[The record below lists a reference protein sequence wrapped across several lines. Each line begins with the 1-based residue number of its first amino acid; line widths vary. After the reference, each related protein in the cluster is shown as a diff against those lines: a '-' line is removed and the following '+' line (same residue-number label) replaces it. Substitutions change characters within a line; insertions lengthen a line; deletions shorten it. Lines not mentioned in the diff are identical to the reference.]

1 MNNSELTNSEFQF
14 INNPDGSKN
23 MNYVDVLDEDKPI
36 SGQKFTCIS
45 FISPENIIK
54 QKDMYL
60 FNEFLKQWDMHKSM
74 EKFTQF
80 LNFISYKYK
89 FDFDKVMTDL
99 DEFCKEEKDKLFLTT
114 LEDDYK
120 SYIDNHGDKLENE
133 FNKKYKFQTSVRG
146 IKNRGNFST
155 MEEAELRAKML
166 REKDPNH
173 DVYVGPVGMWMPFHP
188 DAYKTGRVE
197 HLEEELNHLMKEKNK
212 NDKAA
217 KESFDS
223 RVKEA
228 KQKAIND
235 NEEKALKSG
244 NVLTQTINSD
254 GDLINITNMNTTQTN
269 LGNTSDVNEIRKELF
284 EGDNIVTDK
293 NTDHGL
299 SELTEIKNNEN
310 KENKENK

>member
-1 MNNSELTNSEFQF
+1 MNNSESINNEFQF
-14 INNPDGSKN
+14 VNNPDGTKN
-23 MNYVDVLDEDKPI
+23 TDYVDVLDEDKPI

-89 FDFDKVMTDL
+89 FNFDKVMTDL

-146 IKNRGNFST
+146 IKNRGNFSSL
-155 MEEAELRAKML
+155 EEAELRAKML

-217 KESFDS
+217 KESFDF

-228 KQKAIND
+228 KQNAIND

-299 SELTEIKNNEN
+299 SELTEIKNKHKDNN
-310 KENKENK
+310 KN